1 MSENLDLVRSIYAA
15 WERGDYSSTAWA
27 DAEIE
32 IVFADGPS
40 PGTFQGLAGVT
51 RGFRDFVGAWDE
63 WHSEAEG
70 YRELDDQRV
79 LAFVRFSGR
88 GKRSGMRLEALHAK
102 GASVFHLR
110 DGKVT
115 RQVFYLDRDRA
126 LADLGLKE

>member
-1 MSENLDLVRSIYAA
+1 VSENLDLVRSIYAA
-15 WERGDYSSTAWA
+15 WERGDYSATVWA
-27 DAEIE
+27 DPEIE

-40 PGTFQGLAGVT
+40 PGTFQGLTGIT
-51 RGFRDFVGAWDE
+51 RGFRDFVGAWDK

-79 LAFVRFSGR
+79 LALVRFSGR
-88 GKRSGMRLEALHAK
+88 GKRSGVQLEELQAK

-115 RQVFYLDRDRA
+115 RQVFYLDRA